1 MKRVLFYKKSNFIG
15 SAGGVEKVL
24 VTLSNA
30 LSKKGY
36 IIHLA
41 TRDKK
46 QGFPFFAV
54 SDAVIF
60 HQFKILFSPIRR
72 FLGKCGLSSFSYF
85 NREKLVAKI
94 LNDYVKE
101 HKVDVVITAGIQD
114 MADLLYQQDVTAK
127 KVVMLHSRPDVYFT
141 KKKEKLFVETLKKVD
156 LVQVLLPSFVPII
169 KKYYSGKIV
178 VIGNSISLNPFSNK
192 REKRIIYPA
201 RIEKNK
207 QQDLLIE
214 AFSKIFRKFPDWEIH
229 FRGKLSDNEYFDFL
243 KSLVEKYSL
252 QDQVFFLEPTPD
264 LDIELSKSSICAF
277 PSKYEGFPLALCEA
291 MASAIPVIGLQSAS
305 GVSDLIESEKNGFL
319 VKDASEFSE
328 KLELLMNDET
338 LRNKLGQ
345 EACLIVSD
353 YSEDKIVSKWEEVI
367 NA

>member
-36 IIHLA
+36 TVHLA

-46 QGFPFFAV
+46 QGVPFFAI
-54 SDAVIF
+54 SDTVVF

-72 FLGKCGLSSFSYF
+72 FLGKCGLSFFSYF

-94 LNDYVKE
+94 LHNYVEE
-101 HKVDVVITAGIQD
+101 HQIDVVVTAGIQD
-114 MADLLYQQDVTAK
+114 MADLLYQQDVKVK

-169 KKYYSGKIV
+169 KKYYQGEVV
-178 VIGNSISLNPFSNK
+178 VIGNSISLNPFLNK

-207 QQDLLIE
+207 QQHLLIE
-214 AFSKIFRKFPDWEIH
+214 AFSNISKKFPDWKIH
-229 FRGKLSDNEYFDFL
+229 FRGGVSDFEYL
-243 KSLVEKYSL
+243 NIINGLLEKYSL
-252 QDQVFFLEPTPD
+252 QNQVLFLEPTPD

-291 MASAIPVIGLQSAS
+291 MASGIPVIGFQSAS
-305 GVSDLIESEKNGFL
+305 GVSDLIKSGKNGFL
-319 VKDASEFSE
+319 VEDIFELSR
-328 KLELLMNDET
+328 KLELLMNNED
-338 LRNKLGQ
+338 LRNQLGK
-345 EACLIVSD
+345 EACLIAST
-353 YSEDKIVSKWEEVI
+353 YSEDKIVSKWEDVI